1 MNRTDKWAAD
11 DWRVDLITT
20 GEADSEELWNLAD
33 RAQGKQENSG
43 DSPGTVYQLFKMA
56 KEIIF
61 DVDDDNN
68 ITLTPMTW
76 VLNTEAFQY
85 VLTGLITGTFDT
97 NEEVKLRLASALV
110 HEVPVVP
117 NNEAVRPRLEA
128 IFADLIADGFQA
140 KYEGKLTRL
149 ALTEKAK
156 FDPEGEIN
164 PERLVIQPAEV
175 GQLTAR
181 LREERAQNAQAKSAL
196 ARLTA
201 AEIELRDLLT
211 ARTRNEHALQRCLTK
226 YPLFFGPSYRR
237 VIPKHKLG
245 DDYVTDYALE
255 HVDGSVDVMEIEAS
269 THRLYKKKGGPTVPL
284 VHAEQQVLNWL
295 EWLDKHSPYA
305 REKLAGVRRASGF
318 VVIGC
323 RDRFR
328 PGDTERLHWRN
339 MMYSGRLTV
348 LTYEDLL
355 DRCLALQEL
364 LSAQQSAASE
374 PRS

>member
-20 GEADSEELWNLAD
+20 GEANSEELWNLAE
-33 RAQGKQENSG
+33 RAQGKPENSD
-43 DSPGTVYQLFKMA
+43 DSPGMVYQLFRMA

-68 ITLTPMTW
+68 VTLTPMTW
-76 VLNTEAFQY
+76 VLNTDAFQY

-97 NEEVKLRLASALV
+97 DEEVKPRLASALV

-181 LREERAQNAQAKSAL
+181 LREERARNVQAKSVL

-201 AEIELRDLLT
+201 AEAELQDLLT
-211 ARTRNEHALQRCLTK
+211 ATTRNEHALQRCLTK
-226 YPLFFGPSYRR
+226 YPVFFGPSYRR
-237 VIPKHKLG
+237 VIPQHKLG
-245 DDYVTDYALE
+245 DDYVADYALE

-269 THRLYKKKGGPTVPL
+269 THRLYKKRDGDPTVPL

-295 EWLDKHSPYA
+295 EWLDEYSPYA
-305 REKLAGVRRASGF
+305 RAKLPGVRRASGL

-323 RDRFR
+323 RDRLR
-328 PGDTERLHWRN
+328 PGDAERLRWRN
-339 MMYSGRLTV
+339 MMYSGRLTI
-348 LTYEDLL
+348 LTYDDLL
-355 DRCLALQEL
+355 DQCRTLQRL
-364 LSAQQSAASE
+364 LSEQEAVTTGAS
-374 PRS
+374 